1 MGGMLTLA
9 CYRPA
14 MTVTMN
20 GSIHYRANRL
30 RFIIGALFVIPFSV
44 LIAWLGYD
52 GLLLGDTDVR
62 EAWLTVPLGA
72 LYIWLDYVLV
82 AKLVWPPEL
91 EISRTGIR
99 WSNYA
104 MLQRPSNYG
113 WQDIEGPEQTSGAQ
127 GVPLL
132 QFVVKATGRKLKLPP
147 SHFGATYDEMAAI
160 ISAAKGGTLVSPEQW
175 RSEHPP
181 HAFRHWLLEWGL
193 PLSLAVVVA
202 IALGWFKH

>member
-1 MGGMLTLA
+1 
-9 CYRPA
+9 

-20 GSIHYRANRL
+20 GSILYRANRL
-30 RFIIGALFVIPFSV
+30 RFILAALFLIPFTA
-44 LIAWLGYD
+44 LIAVWAYD
-52 GLLLGDTDVR
+52 GFVLRDPDVHDV
-62 EAWLTVPLGA
+62 WLTLPLGA
-72 LYIWLDYVLV
+72 LYVWFDYMIL

-91 EISRTGIR
+91 EISLAGIC

-104 MLQRPSNYG
+104 MLQWPANYG
-113 WQDIEGPEQTSGAQ
+113 WQDIEGPEQTSGAH

-147 SHFGATYDEMAAI
+147 SHFGATYDEMAAV
-160 ISAAKGGTLVSPEQW
+160 ISAAKGGTLSSPKQW

-193 PLSLAVVVA
+193 PLSLGAVVG
-202 IALGWFKH
+202 IGLGWFKH